1 MSVPPFGPSK
11 PTDFLANER
20 TFLAYMRTSL
30 SVMAFGF
37 VISRFGL
44 FLRMMPNSAA
54 LNLSPTFN
62 SEHLGLAFAVFGC
75 LLAIFGSWR
84 FYATSRDLRN
94 SQFHTAATANVIMGI
109 GTSLLGVAVILS
121 LLRVL

>member
-44 FLRMMPNSAA
+44 FLRLLPGAA
-54 LNLSPTFN
+54 NTPSIMT
-62 SEHLGLAFAVFGC
+62 SQHLGLSFAVFGA
-75 LLAIFGSWR
+75 LLAIFGVWR
-84 FYATSRDLRN
+84 FMATTRDLTKD
-94 SQFHTAATANVIMGI
+94 QFHTASTSNIIVGVA
-109 GTSLLGVAVILS
+109 TSLLGVAVVLS
-121 LLRVL
+121 LLRVM